1 MRILDCLTYDILDI
15 RGHTFQTDSE
25 GVSALEGWGFKV
37 PERIQTATT
46 VDEILEYH
54 AAYGRDRDA
63 LDYEIDGVVIKL
75 NALDDR
81 ADLGFTSRHPRWA
94 LAFKYIAR
102 KEVTRI
108 KEIVVQVG
116 RSGVLTPV
124 ADLEEVV
131 VGGVTVSRATLHN
144 REELLRKDI
153 REGDL
158 VRVQRA
164 GDVIPQ
170 VVEVIEEAGRERSAP
185 FTMPVDCPNCGSA
198 VVVKGPFTYC
208 PNRFGCTAQL
218 KERLAYFASRD
229 AFDIEG
235 LGGET
240 AELLVDREL
249 VSEPADLFRLTV
261 EDLLPLPGFAEKSAE
276 KLVQNIQARRRVE
289 LARFIVAL
297 GIPEVGVAV
306 ARDLAAHFHGLEPL
320 LNADESK
327 LQEIRGVGS
336 KMANQN
342 VEFFHEEGSRP
353 AIQRLAAE
361 IHEFILPEVAD
372 GDGPLSGIKFVFTGG
387 MDSMSRSQAKKLVES
402 AGARVMSSVSAETD
416 IVVAGEGSGSKMEK
430 ALSLGLT
437 ILDEAGFLK
446 LLEEKGING

>member
-1 MRILDCLTYDILDI
+1 
-15 RGHTFQTDSE
+15 
-25 GVSALEGWGFKV
+25 
-37 PERIQTATT
+37 
-46 VDEILEYH
+46 
-54 AAYGRDRDA
+54 
-63 LDYEIDGVVIKL
+63 
-75 NALDDR
+75 
-81 ADLGFTSRHPRWA
+81 
-94 LAFKYIAR
+94 
-102 KEVTRI
+102 
-108 KEIVVQVG
+108 
-116 RSGVLTPV
+116 
-124 ADLEEVV
+124 
-131 VGGVTVSRATLHN
+131 
-144 REELLRKDI
+144 
-153 REGDL
+153 
-158 VRVQRA
+158 
-164 GDVIPQ
+164 
-170 VVEVIEEAGRERSAP
+170 
-185 FTMPVDCPNCGSA
+185 
-198 VVVKGPFTYC
+198 
-208 PNRFGCTAQL
+208 
-218 KERLAYFASRD
+218 
-229 AFDIEG
+229 
-235 LGGET
+235 
-240 AELLVDREL
+240 
-249 VSEPADLFRLTV
+249 
-261 EDLLPLPGFAEKSAE
+261 
-276 KLVQNIQARRRVE
+276 
-289 LARFIVAL
+289 L

-336 KMANQN
+336 KMANQI